1 MRKELLHK
9 ISSRG
14 NFCCKTFH
22 SVWVRRNL
30 SFKEQIQKTGN
41 WGNFSNWTSPVLKF
55 SDTADFFAKLFQTWC
70 KLFSLVLHSVFGYI
84 KDWHKAWGLGGAFCV
99 RERIRTAMASR
110 SLHQEK
116 CESESGV
123 IFYHLIIVK
132 YHICFICLSIFL
144 ENIACF
150 DQSSS
155 LWANDYD
162 PTW

>member
-9 ISSRG
+9 SSSRG

-22 SVWVRRNL
+22 SVWGHTVGPVCNL
-30 SFKEQIQKTGN
+30 SFKEQIQNTGDRE
-41 WGNFSNWTSPVLKF
+41 NFPIGHPLFLSSVTPQTFLPNCFRLDVNYSVL
-55 SDTADFFAKLFQTWC
+55 C
-70 KLFSLVLHSVFGYI
+70 YI

-155 LWANDYD
+155 LWANAYD